1 MKTAIT
7 ILTFA
12 LMSTIRQSR
21 IEGVIKEELSMLFQR
36 NARDLCLGAM
46 VTVTIVRVSPDLSSA
61 KCYLSI
67 FAGPPKDEVLKNV
80 ELNAARIRG
89 DVGRRLK
96 NMKHIPSLTFYI
108 DDSLDYATKIN
119 ELLKKG

>member
-1 MKTAIT
+1 
-7 ILTFA
+7 
-12 LMSTIRQSR
+12 MSTIRQSR
-21 IEGVIKEELSMLFQR
+21 IEGVIQEELSMLFQR

-96 NMKHIPSLTFYI
+96 NMKHIPSLSFYI